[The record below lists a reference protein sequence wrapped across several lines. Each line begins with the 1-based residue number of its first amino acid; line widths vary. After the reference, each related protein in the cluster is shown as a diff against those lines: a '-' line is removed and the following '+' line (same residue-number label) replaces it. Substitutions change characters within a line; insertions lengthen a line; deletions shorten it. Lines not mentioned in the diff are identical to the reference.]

1 MYIELPLDYV
11 LGLAVWIACGVAT
24 AVLLLKLRR
33 RWKRTAP
40 GRVKWLNA
48 GLSVWMFLAALT
60 PVELYFAVVYD
71 QSDSFNMSL
80 VSKHWFRR
88 HVVPNDAGFR
98 DAHPLTK
105 HIPAGTQR
113 VCFVGD
119 SFTFGHGIKDVADR
133 FSDRV
138 GARLDTERPGRFLVN
153 NIGEAGIN
161 AMQVTNFVRLLVDRG
176 FHTDVVVYVI
186 CLNDIEGNST
196 ADDEFYERL
205 AVQGPRFFLFRH
217 SYFLNMLY
225 FRIQQARL
233 PQVRNY
239 YSELAAAYEGEP
251 WNGMRHKLE
260 ELRDFCAVRGIDL
273 RIAIFPF
280 LHNLGPDYPFD
291 AGHEKIAE
299 LCRRESI
306 PCLDL
311 KPALLPH
318 VAEGLTVNRFDAHP
332 NERAHALVAE
342 ALEKDLLADLFARQP

>member
-1 MYIELPLDYV
+1 MPFDLPWEYL
-11 LGLAVWIACGVAT
+11 LGLAVWLAGGA
-24 AVLLLKLRR
+24 AALVLLLKRRR
-33 RWKRTAP
+33 RWTRTTP
-40 GRVKWLNA
+40 GRVKWANA
-48 GLSVWMFLAALT
+48 GLSLWMFLAALT
-60 PVELYFAVVYD
+60 VVELFFSVVYD

-80 VSKHWFRR
+80 VSKHWFLR
-88 HVVPNDAGFR
+88 HSVPNDAGFR
-98 DAHPLTK
+98 DAHPLLRPV
-105 HIPAGTQR
+105 PAGTQR

-119 SFTFGHGIKDVADR
+119 SFTFGHGVKDVANR

-138 GARLDTERPGRFLVN
+138 GARLDAQRPGQFLVS

-161 AMQVTNFVRLLVDRG
+161 AMQVTNFVRVLVERG
-176 FHTDVVVYVI
+176 VHIDVVVYVI

-196 ADDEFYERL
+196 ADNEYYERL
-205 AVQGPRFFLFRH
+205 AVQSPRFFLFRY

-239 YSELAAAYEGEP
+239 YSELAAAYDGGP
-251 WNGMRHKLE
+251 WIGMRHKLE
-260 ELRDFCAVRGIDL
+260 ELRDYCEEHHIDL

-280 LHNLGPDYPFD
+280 LHNLGPNYPFD

-299 LCRRESI
+299 FCRRESI

-318 VAEGLTVNRFDAHP
+318 AGEGLTVNRFDAHP

-342 ALEKDLLADLFARQP
+342 ALEQDLLADLFARQP